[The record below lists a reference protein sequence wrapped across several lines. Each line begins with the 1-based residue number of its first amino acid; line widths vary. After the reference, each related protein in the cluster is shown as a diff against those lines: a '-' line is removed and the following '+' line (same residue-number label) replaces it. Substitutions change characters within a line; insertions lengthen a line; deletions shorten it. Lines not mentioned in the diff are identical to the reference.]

1 MNRRLASH
9 AIAAAALI
17 SAAASPTHAQGEFPS
32 RALRLVV
39 PLAPGGPTDFLARV
53 VAQDMAR
60 TLGQP
65 VLVENKPGGDGL
77 IAARE
82 VISAPADG
90 HTLLFAIGSMLAA
103 PLQSRPPAFDWRAE
117 LAPLGRVARVPFALA
132 VHPGLP
138 VRNVQELVAHARSH
152 PDQLNFA
159 TNTLSELMAAA
170 QFMRAAGIGMTRLPY
185 KGGSQSMPDLLA
197 GRVQVWFGPVSL
209 IAPQV
214 QAGSL
219 RALATLLPERSPAL
233 PGVPTL
239 AEAGYATVQVPTWQ
253 ALFVPAKTPA
263 PVLER
268 LAAAVAAATARPEVR
283 TEIEKR
289 AIFVDPA
296 PAAELG
302 RMVAAEQGAWVRLIA
317 DYRLG
322 SD

>member
-138 VRNVQELVAHARSH
+138 VRTVQELVAHARMH

-159 TNTLSELMAAA
+159 TSTMSELMAAA
-170 QFMRAAGIGMTRLPY
+170 QFMRAADINMTRVPY
-185 KGGSQSMPDLLA
+185 KGGVQSMPDLLA

-214 QAGSL
+214 PAGSL
-219 RALATLLPERSPAL
+219 RALATLLPERSAAL

-253 ALFVPAKTPA
+253 ALFAPAKTPA

-283 TEIEKR
+283 AEIEKR
-289 AIFVDPA
+289 AIFVDAA

-302 RMVAAEQGAWVRLIA
+302 RMVAAEQGAWVRLFA

>member
-170 QFMRAAGIGMTRLPY
+170 QFMRAAGIGMTRVPY

>member
-138 VRNVQELVAHARSH
+138 VRNVQELAAHARSH

-170 QFMRAAGIGMTRLPY
+170 QFMRAAGIGMTRVPY